1 MERIVCETTKSPVE
15 LEDNSILTA
24 FSQFFCRCRQGWKDK
39 APYQRALTG
48 EQPQTVHNTG
58 LPITERVT
66 SSSSIQRQYGHGL
79 WVREQLFIRSFS
91 SEVVSDLGAHEGK
104 AQEASFVETEADA
117 DVDDLDSALQGTG
130 LEKPGWDQERSK
142 SQQALWS
149 KIEVMR
155 QSPQRSVV
163 PHITQWL
170 AEGYALDKRVLVTIL
185 IRLRRRARYKQ
196 AMEVCF
202 FSYFSSVYLPHKF
215 VTTLTLC
222 TQPTGSMYSLYTQFL

>member
-1 MERIVCETTKSPVE
+1 M
-15 LEDNSILTA
+15 
-24 FSQFFCRCRQGWKDK
+24 
-39 APYQRALTG
+39 
-48 EQPQTVHNTG
+48 
-58 LPITERVT
+58 
-66 SSSSIQRQYGHGL
+66 
-79 WVREQLFIRSFS
+79 
-91 SEVVSDLGAHEGK
+91 SDLGAHEGK
-104 AQEASFVETEADA
+104 AQEASIVETEADA
-117 DVDDLDSALQGTG
+117 DIDDPDSELQGTV
-130 LEKPGWDQERSK
+130 EKPGWDHERSK

-202 FSYFSSVYLPHKF
+202 FSYVSSVFLPHIF

-222 TQPTGSMYSLYTQFL
+222 TQPTGSTYSIFL